1 MQQAFCARYNHPS
14 APRLRSSVVR
24 QQRKSAA
31 TASTEFNYFGDCAP
45 AFYAPALRISE
56 IISAR
61 RAVNDPA
68 P

>member
-1 MQQAFCARYNHPS
+1 
-14 APRLRSSVVR
+14 VR

-31 TASTEFNYFGDCAP
+31 TAPAEFGYFGDCAP

-56 IISAR
+56 IISAQ
-61 RAVNDPA
+61 RAVNDLA

>member
-1 MQQAFCARYNHPS
+1 
-14 APRLRSSVVR
+14 VR

-31 TASTEFNYFGDCAP
+31 TAPAEFNYFGDCAP

-56 IISAR
+56 IISAQQ
-61 RAVNDPA
+61 AVNDPA